1 MFGIKV
7 INNTGFYY
15 LYQHHFEESGLDLCE
30 IHNCDIFV
38 GFCSD
43 VLSERLLSERL
54 YSVNLKVDFT
64 LEQSNEQKL
73 ITTQLPS

>member
-1 MFGIKV
+1 MFGIEV
-7 INNTGFYY
+7 INNPGFYY

-43 VLSERLLSERL
+43 VLSEIVI

-64 LEQSNEQKL
+64 
-73 ITTQLPS
+73 